1 MLAQISRITSTSS
14 RHYSR
19 AAAAAIRA
27 EPYTAP
33 TQVQQQ
39 SRKCIREKLRE
50 LFRETA
56 QPVAVITSFMP
67 HSSLSSTTQAD
78 SNTLHHGATLSSF
91 TSIAMDPYPLVTFA
105 LRIPSRMATT
115 LNTTTS
121 TPEHEKET
129 HLIINLLSST
139 QAKHAVAFSRP
150 DLYPTPFT
158 DPEIPYTL
166 SQDGLPVLDGCLGAI
181 SCRLVGPGL
190 PLNDL
195 GSLTNTLLHR
205 KEDDTVNSQWQVNG
219 GTVAGAAGEEN
230 VQEMGKGAIA
240 SELFI
245 AQVIRVEALASA
257 ATLPLLYHRRK
268 YTSCIPCPPGELS

>member
-1 MLAQISRITSTSS
+1 
-14 RHYSR
+14 
-19 AAAAAIRA
+19 
-27 EPYTAP
+27 
-33 TQVQQQ
+33 
-39 SRKCIREKLRE
+39 
-50 LFRETA
+50 
-56 QPVAVITSFMP
+56 MP

-78 SNTLHHGATLSSF
+78 NNTLHHGATLSSF

-219 GTVAGAAGEEN
+219 
-230 VQEMGKGAIA
+230 AIA